1 MTVSFDYSEKTVLVT
16 GGTRGIGLNVAQA
29 FKEAGAT
36 VHITGTRAEANDY
49 EDDLSGLVYH
59 QCRQTEDDDR
69 ARLADAIES
78 LDVLINNA
86 GAPGENEYETAGVEF
101 VMDVNLISVADL
113 CYRFKDKLT
122 ATKGAI
128 INVSSVGGVVGM
140 RDFPAYSASKH
151 GLIGFSKS
159 LADKWAR
166 FGIRVNVLAPGFIK
180 TRMTDW
186 VRADERVEKSSLAM
200 IPQARF
206 GSPEDLAP
214 AMMFLASPQAGYICG
229 HTLVVDGGFTLR

>member
-1 MTVSFDYSEKTVLVT
+1 MSVSFDYSEKTVLVT
-16 GGTRGIGLNVAQA
+16 GGTRGIGLSVAQA
-29 FKEAGAT
+29 FKEAGAR

-113 CYRFKDKLT
+113 CYRFKDKLK

-140 RDFPAYSASKH
+140 RDFPAYSASKQAWFDRVFKIAGRQMGPVWH
-151 GLIGFSKS
+151 SCKRLG
-159 LADKWAR
+159 AR
-166 FGIRVNVLAPGFIK
+166 F
-180 TRMTDW
+180 
-186 VRADERVEKSSLAM
+186 
-200 IPQARF
+200 
-206 GSPEDLAP
+206 
-214 AMMFLASPQAGYICG
+214 Y
-229 HTLVVDGGFTLR
+229 